1 MRQPR
6 HLLRV
11 VLLASCSLIAAG
23 GLAAAQN
30 APASPADEQAAAQR
44 QQQSGP
50 DTAPQEANPG
60 ETTESSPIFAVTN
73 IEILH
78 STHTPDLAV
87 IVARGRT
94 SSEGWTN
101 GMLVPLTSGKPADG
115 VLDLVFVADAPED
128 ASAPA
133 TYAPIQAVFPV
144 PDMPFTAVRVRSA
157 TNSLTLKDLNGFV
170 EAKAPDD
177 VCGPC
182 VGKTFVA
189 KGAAAPSGVAA
200 SDVVHEEDLPP
211 NTRILRPTD
220 GISDMRTNP
229 NRLTIVLGEDGRIV
243 DAVWE

>member
-1 MRQPR
+1 M
-6 HLLRV
+6 LRV

-30 APASPADEQAAAQR
+30 APASPPSAQPAAQD
-44 QQQSGP
+44 QQSGP

-60 ETTESSPIFAVTN
+60 ESTESSPIFAVTN
-73 IEILH
+73 IELLR
-78 STHTPDLAV
+78 SAHTPGLAV

-94 SSEGWTN
+94 SSEGWTD
-101 GMLVPLTSGKPADG
+101 GTLVPLTSGKPIDG

-200 SDVVHEEDLPP
+200 SDVVHEEDLPA

-229 NRLTIVLGEDGRIV
+229 NRLTIVLGEDGRVV
-243 DAVWE
+243 DAIWE